1 MANCQSYDDQ
11 IYYSAEGYIY
21 YVQKHPNEKCTKTM
35 ILV

>member
-21 YVQKHPNEKCTKTM
+21 IMYKSIPTKSAQKQ
-35 ILV
+35 